1 MLIAFV
7 IYILF
12 VTCFQTREPGILTF
26 KYRLRTQMFTKFC
39 LKEQEIG
46 NKITPPITHFRL
58 VTIIV
63 HHRTCFVE
71 YETTTSRTTVFVV

>member
-1 MLIAFV
+1 
-7 IYILF
+7 
-12 VTCFQTREPGILTF
+12 
-26 KYRLRTQMFTKFC
+26 MFTTFC

-71 YETTTSRTTVFVV
+71 YETTTSRTTVSVV

>member
-1 MLIAFV
+1 
-7 IYILF
+7 
-12 VTCFQTREPGILTF
+12 
-26 KYRLRTQMFTKFC
+26 MFTTFC

-71 YETTTSRTTVFVV
+71 YETNRIQNSSVCGVTVLKAGDLS